1 MAEYEWASV
10 TLGVNEK
17 ITAVASVAEKASVLV
32 GTNLTFVKTTLELG
46 KILLLA
52 TLNPQLI
59 LLIAIADEIDKFVE
73 DLKGTGFFIL
83 NVTPTGFEVN
93 PRDQDG
99 NRIKLS
105 LGTETLKKSYADAAA
120 DGPETLAAF
129 IEWSTRVIGVSN
141 PPEGFVSSKY
151 EIEQGKSEPDS
162 IAAGAIATDL
172 MVQKDAQFGFVKM
185 TPSQIIA
192 TMIAAM
198 DDPRDPDRP
207 QLSDSADVAALII
220 IIGFSDLTKS
230 MKTISKTI
238 DDFMSFFGGEASVI
252 MGAMKGIRDTV
263 KQAQDFL
270 DIPDDCQS
278 TVTVGNVCGVRGTED
293 DRETLKL
300 ILAGSGIWN
309 EGANDGTQYY
319 YNFADQFEEGDFIAG
334 PTNILTG
341 NPSLGYVREVLETID
356 QSEDAKDADGNTT
369 PEIQP
374 YVTQKL
380 LINCMSGFDKDAF
393 DLFSNGKI
401 LQKVQYVVKQETK
414 IDNNTGL
421 PIKQPE
427 RISFKYMKN
436 LNNSE
441 ASAVAKVERPAG
453 QYLLNIVSTESV
465 IEEHGPSAQPGRG
478 RFSTKNHVQ
487 GEVLRSNAIAP
498 FAPPPNFQGY
508 QLGELIKEME
518 LLFKGIK
525 RFTDGL
531 RSFAAGALETIE
543 RLFKF
548 LDAIIKELE
557 ELVKVIQ
564 SVLALFTQGMPDAGV
579 FSLAIPS
586 TSGGN
591 NAIKDALQNSS
602 NAPPNSLD
610 FSVGFM
616 MMGGAAAI
624 DPLLTLLGV

>member
-10 TLGVNEK
+10 TLGVNDK
-17 ITAVASVAEKASVLV
+17 ITEVASAAEKASVLV

-46 KILLLA
+46 KVLLLA
-52 TLNPQLI
+52 ALNPQLL
-59 LLIAIADEIDKFVE
+59 LLIAIADEIDNFVE

-83 NVTPTGFEVN
+83 NVTPTGFEIN

-129 IEWSTRVIGVSN
+129 REWSLRVLGVSN

-172 MVQKDAQFGFVKM
+172 MVQKDALFGFVKM

-220 IIGFSDLTKS
+220 IIGFSDLTKF
-230 MKTISKTI
+230 MKPIHETI
-238 DDFMSFFGGEASVI
+238 DLFMSFFGGEASVI

-278 TVTVGNVCGVRGTED
+278 TITVSDVCGVRGTED
-293 DRETLKL
+293 DRE
-300 ILAGSGIWN
+300 ILRRIIPQSEWN
-309 EGANDGTQYY
+309 ESANDASSYY
-319 YNFADQFEEGDFIAG
+319 YNFADQFEEGDFVAG

-341 NPSLGYVREVLETID
+341 NPSLGYVREVLETTQD
-356 QSEDAKDADGNTT
+356 EEDAIEGV
-369 PEIQP
+369 P

-393 DLFSNGKI
+393 DLFSNGKM
-401 LQKVQYVVKQETK
+401 LQKVAYVTKQETK
-414 IDNNTGL
+414 IDENSGL
-421 PIKQPE
+421 PVKKPE
-427 RISFKYMKN
+427 RISFKYMKD
-436 LNNSE
+436 LTLQE
-441 ASAVAKVERPAG
+441 ATSVAKVNRPAG
-453 QYLLNIVSTESV
+453 QYLLEIVTTESV
-465 IEEHGPSAQPGRG
+465 IESHGAVAFSGSGTIGRK
-478 RFSTKNHVQ
+478 FQTKNSVQ

-531 RSFAAGALETIE
+531 RAFAAGALEVIE

-548 LDAIIKELE
+548 LDDIIKELE

-564 SVLALFTQGMPDAGV
+564 AVLALFTQGMPDAGL
-579 FSLAIPS
+579 FSLVIPS

>member
-10 TLGVNEK
+10 TLGVNDK
-17 ITAVASVAEKASVLV
+17 ITEVASAAEKASVLV

-46 KILLLA
+46 KVLLLA
-52 TLNPQLI
+52 ALNPQLL
-59 LLIAIADEIDKFVE
+59 LLIAIADEIDNFVE

-83 NVTPTGFEVN
+83 NVTPTGFEIN

-120 DGPETLAAF
+120 DGPEALAAF
-129 IEWSTRVIGVSN
+129 REWSLRVLGVSN

-172 MVQKDAQFGFVKM
+172 MVQKDALFGFVKM

-220 IIGFSDLTKS
+220 IIGFSDLTKF
-230 MKTISKTI
+230 MKPIHETI
-238 DDFMSFFGGEASVI
+238 DLFMSFFGGEASVI

-278 TVTVGNVCGVRGTED
+278 TITVSDVCGVRGTED
-293 DRETLKL
+293 DRE
-300 ILAGSGIWN
+300 ILRRIIPQSQWN
-309 EGANDGTQYY
+309 ESANDASSYY
-319 YNFADQFEEGDFIAG
+319 YNFADQFEEGDFVAG

-341 NPSLGYVREVLETID
+341 NPSLGYVREVLETTQD
-356 QSEDAKDADGNTT
+356 EEDAIEGV
-369 PEIQP
+369 P

-393 DLFSNGKI
+393 DLFSNGKM
-401 LQKVQYVVKQETK
+401 LQKVAYVTKQETK
-414 IDNNTGL
+414 IDENSGL
-421 PIKQPE
+421 PVKKPE
-427 RISFKYMKN
+427 RISFKYMKD
-436 LNNSE
+436 LTLQE
-441 ASAVAKVERPAG
+441 ATSVAKVNRPAG
-453 QYLLNIVSTESV
+453 QYLLEIVTTESV
-465 IEEHGPSAQPGRG
+465 IESHGAVAFSGSGTIGRK
-478 RFSTKNHVQ
+478 FQTKNSVQ

-531 RSFAAGALETIE
+531 RAFAAGALEVIE

-548 LDAIIKELE
+548 LDDIIKELE

-564 SVLALFTQGMPDAGV
+564 AVLALFTQGMPDAGLFALV
-579 FSLAIPS
+579 IPS

>member
-10 TLGVNEK
+10 TLGVNDK
-17 ITAVASVAEKASVLV
+17 ITEVASAAEKASVLV

-46 KILLLA
+46 KVLLLA
-52 TLNPQLI
+52 ALNPQLL
-59 LLIAIADEIDKFVE
+59 LLIAIADEIDNFVE

-83 NVTPTGFEVN
+83 NVTPTGFEIN

-120 DGPETLAAF
+120 DGPEALAAF
-129 IEWSTRVIGVSN
+129 REWSLRVLGVSN

-172 MVQKDAQFGFVKM
+172 MVQKDALFGFVKM

-220 IIGFSDLTKS
+220 IIGFSDLTKF
-230 MKTISKTI
+230 MKPIHETI
-238 DDFMSFFGGEASVI
+238 DLFMSFFGGEASVI

-278 TVTVGNVCGVRGTED
+278 TITVSDVCGVRGTED
-293 DRETLKL
+293 DRE
-300 ILAGSGIWN
+300 ILRRIIPQSEWN
-309 EGANDGTQYY
+309 ESANDASSYY
-319 YNFADQFEEGDFIAG
+319 YNFADQFEEGDFVAG

-341 NPSLGYVREVLETID
+341 NPSLGYVREVLETTQD
-356 QSEDAKDADGNTT
+356 EEDVIEGV
-369 PEIQP
+369 P

-393 DLFSNGKI
+393 DLFSNGKM
-401 LQKVQYVVKQETK
+401 LQKVAYVTKQETK
-414 IDNNTGL
+414 IDENSGL
-421 PIKQPE
+421 PVKKPE
-427 RISFKYMKN
+427 RISFKYMKD
-436 LNNSE
+436 LTLQE
-441 ASAVAKVERPAG
+441 ATSVAKVNRPAG
-453 QYLLNIVSTESV
+453 QYLLEIVTTESV
-465 IEEHGPSAQPGRG
+465 IESHGAVAFSGSGTIGRK
-478 RFSTKNHVQ
+478 FQTKNSVQ

-531 RSFAAGALETIE
+531 RAFAAGALEVIE

-548 LDAIIKELE
+548 LDDIIKELE

-564 SVLALFTQGMPDAGV
+564 AVLALFTQGMPDAGLFALV
-579 FSLAIPS
+579 IPS

>member
-10 TLGVNEK
+10 TLGVNDK
-17 ITAVASVAEKASVLV
+17 ITEVASAAEKASVLV

-46 KILLLA
+46 KVLLLA
-52 TLNPQLI
+52 ALNPQLL
-59 LLIAIADEIDKFVE
+59 LLIAIADEIDNFVE

-83 NVTPTGFEVN
+83 NVTPTGFEIN

-120 DGPETLAAF
+120 DGPEALAAF
-129 IEWSTRVIGVSN
+129 REWSLRVLGVSN

-172 MVQKDAQFGFVKM
+172 MVQKDALFGFVKM

-220 IIGFSDLTKS
+220 IIGFSDLTKF
-230 MKTISKTI
+230 MKPIHETI
-238 DDFMSFFGGEASVI
+238 DLFMSFFGGEASVI

-278 TVTVGNVCGVRGTED
+278 TITVSDVCGVRGTED
-293 DRETLKL
+293 DRE
-300 ILAGSGIWN
+300 ILRRIIPQSEWN
-309 EGANDGTQYY
+309 ESANDASSYY
-319 YNFADQFEEGDFIAG
+319 YNFADQFEEGDFVAG

-341 NPSLGYVREVLETID
+341 NPSLGYVREVLETTQD
-356 QSEDAKDADGNTT
+356 EEDAIEGV
-369 PEIQP
+369 P

-393 DLFSNGKI
+393 DLFSNGKM
-401 LQKVQYVVKQETK
+401 LQKVAYVTKQETK
-414 IDNNTGL
+414 IDENSGL
-421 PIKQPE
+421 PVKKPE
-427 RISFKYMKN
+427 RISFKYMKD
-436 LNNSE
+436 LTLQE
-441 ASAVAKVERPAG
+441 ATSVAKVNRPAG
-453 QYLLNIVSTESV
+453 QYLLEIVTTESV
-465 IEEHGPSAQPGRG
+465 IESHGAVAFSGSGTIGRK
-478 RFSTKNHVQ
+478 FQTKNSVQ

-531 RSFAAGALETIE
+531 RAFAAGALEVIE

-548 LDAIIKELE
+548 LDDIIKELE

-564 SVLALFTQGMPDAGV
+564 AVLALFTQGMPDAGV

>member
-10 TLGVNEK
+10 TLGVNDK
-17 ITAVASVAEKASVLV
+17 ITEVASAAEKASVLV

-46 KILLLA
+46 KVLLLA
-52 TLNPQLI
+52 ALNPQLL
-59 LLIAIADEIDKFVE
+59 LLIAIADEIDNFVE

-83 NVTPTGFEVN
+83 NVTPTGFEIN

-129 IEWSTRVIGVSN
+129 REWSLRVLGVSN

-172 MVQKDAQFGFVKM
+172 MVQKDALFGFVKM

-220 IIGFSDLTKS
+220 IIGFSDLTKF
-230 MKTISKTI
+230 MKPIHETI
-238 DDFMSFFGGEASVI
+238 DLFMSFFGGEASVI

-278 TVTVGNVCGVRGTED
+278 TITVSDVCGVRGTED
-293 DRETLKL
+293 DRE
-300 ILAGSGIWN
+300 ILRRIIPQSEWN
-309 EGANDGTQYY
+309 ESANDASSYY
-319 YNFADQFEEGDFIAG
+319 YNFADQFEEGDFVAG

-341 NPSLGYVREVLETID
+341 NPSLGYVREVLETTQD
-356 QSEDAKDADGNTT
+356 EEDAIEGV
-369 PEIQP
+369 P

-401 LQKVQYVVKQETK
+401 LQKVAYVTKQETK
-414 IDNNTGL
+414 IDENSGL
-421 PIKQPE
+421 PVKKPE
-427 RISFKYMKN
+427 RISFKYMKD
-436 LNNSE
+436 LTLQE
-441 ASAVAKVERPAG
+441 ATSVAKVNRPAG
-453 QYLLNIVSTESV
+453 QYLLEIVTTESV
-465 IEEHGPSAQPGRG
+465 IESHGAVAFSGSGTIGRK
-478 RFSTKNHVQ
+478 FQTKNSVQ

-531 RSFAAGALETIE
+531 RAFAAGALETIE

-548 LDAIIKELE
+548 LDDIIKELE

-564 SVLALFTQGMPDAGV
+564 AVLALFTQGMPDAGLFALV
-579 FSLAIPS
+579 IPS

>member
-1 MAEYEWASV
+1 MALTELTLDVTLQRSGVTYSQDGTTPVFTVTDDAGDPVSHDLTVGAEISVTKSTGTVGTPSNTTTILGTGQWNDEGYYWEFGSGKKYVIASVEKTNTFTVEGEFDTSADETTRTIEYHPTKIEIEEVVVVEEVDSGYEWAQV
-10 TLGVNEK
+10 TLGQNDK
-17 ITAVASVAEKASVLV
+17 IAEVAAAAEKASVLV

-46 KILLLA
+46 KVLLLA
-52 TLNPQLI
+52 ALNPQLI
-59 LLIAIADEIDKFVE
+59 LLIAIADEIDNFVE

-105 LGTETLKKSYADAAA
+105 LGTETLKKSYADAVA

-129 IEWSTRVIGVSN
+129 IEWSTRVIGVKN

-172 MVQKDAQFGFVKM
+172 MVQKDALFGFAKM

-220 IIGFSDLTKS
+220 IIGFSDLTKI
-230 MKTISKTI
+230 MKPLYETM
-238 DDFMSFFGGEASVI
+238 DLFMSFFGGENSQVMKAV
-252 MGAMKGIRDTV
+252 KGIRDTV

-278 TVTVGNVCGVRGTED
+278 TITVGDVCGVRGTED
-293 DRETLKL
+293 DRE
-300 ILAGSGIWN
+300 ILRRIIPQSEWN
-309 EGANDGTQYY
+309 ESASNGSEYY
-319 YNFADQFEEGDFIAG
+319 YNYADQFEEGDFVAG

-341 NPSLGYVREVLETID
+341 NPSLGYVREVLETTQD
-356 QSEDAKDADGNTT
+356 EEDAAENV
-369 PEIQP
+369 P

-393 DLFSNGKI
+393 DSFSNGKI
-401 LQKVQYVVKQETK
+401 LQKVAYVTKQETK

-427 RISFKYMKN
+427 RISFKYMKD
-436 LNNSE
+436 LNNLE
-441 ASAVAKVERPAG
+441 ALPSRKLKDR
-453 QYLLNIVSTESV
+453 LDNIC
-465 IEEHGPSAQPGRG
+465 
-478 RFSTKNHVQ
+478 
-487 GEVLRSNAIAP
+487 
-498 FAPPPNFQGY
+498 
-508 QLGELIKEME
+508 
-518 LLFKGIK
+518 
-525 RFTDGL
+525 
-531 RSFAAGALETIE
+531 
-543 RLFKF
+543 
-548 LDAIIKELE
+548 
-557 ELVKVIQ
+557 
-564 SVLALFTQGMPDAGV
+564 
-579 FSLAIPS
+579 
-586 TSGGN
+586 
-591 NAIKDALQNSS
+591 
-602 NAPPNSLD
+602 
-610 FSVGFM
+610 
-616 MMGGAAAI
+616 
-624 DPLLTLLGV
+624 

>member
-17 ITAVASVAEKASVLV
+17 ITEVATAAEKASVLV

-46 KILLLA
+46 KVLLLA
-52 TLNPQLI
+52 ALNPQLL
-59 LLIAIADEIDKFVE
+59 LLIAIADEIDNFVE

-83 NVTPTGFEVN
+83 NVTPTGFEVT

-99 NRIKLS
+99 KRIKLS
-105 LGTETLKKSYADAAA
+105 LGIETLKKSYADAAA

-129 IEWSTRVIGVSN
+129 IEWSTRVIGVKN

-151 EIEQGKSEPDS
+151 EIEQGKSKADP
-162 IAAGAIATDL
+162 IGAGAIATDL
-172 MVQKDAQFGFVKM
+172 MVQKDALFGFVKM

-220 IIGFSDLTKS
+220 IIGFSDLTKF
-230 MKTISKTI
+230 MKPIHETI
-238 DDFMSFFGGEASVI
+238 DLFMSFFGGEASVI

-278 TVTVGNVCGVRGTED
+278 TITVSDVCGVRGTED
-293 DRETLKL
+293 DRETLKT
-300 ILAGSGIWN
+300 ILAGSGVWN

-319 YNFADQFEEGDFIAG
+319 YNYADQFEEGDYIAG
-334 PTNILTG
+334 PKNILTG

-356 QSEDAKDADGNTT
+356 QSEDSIDADGNTT

-393 DLFSNGKI
+393 DLVSNGKM
-401 LQKVQYVVKQETK
+401 LQKVAYVTKQETT

-427 RISFKYMKN
+427 RISYKYMKDLTN
-436 LNNSE
+436 QE
-441 ASAVAKVERPAG
+441 ATAVAKVERPAG

-465 IEEHGPSAQPGRG
+465 VEEHGPSAQAGRG

-508 QLGELIKEME
+508 QLGELITEME

-531 RSFAAGALETIE
+531 RAFAAGALETIE

-548 LDAIIKELE
+548 LDDIIKELE

-564 SVLALFTQGMPDAGV
+564 AVLALFTQGMPDAGV

>member
-59 LLIAIADEIDKFVE
+59 LLIAIADEIDNFVE

-220 IIGFSDLTKS
+220 IIGFSDLTKF
-230 MKTISKTI
+230 MKPIHETI
-238 DDFMSFFGGEASVI
+238 DLFMSFFGGEASVI

-278 TVTVGNVCGVRGTED
+278 TITVSDVCGVRGTED

-319 YNFADQFEEGDFIAG
+319 YNYADQFEEGDFVAG

-341 NPSLGYVREVLETID
+341 NPSLGYVREVLETTQD
-356 QSEDAKDADGNTT
+356 EEDAAENV
-369 PEIQP
+369 P

-393 DLFSNGKI
+393 DSFSNGKI
-401 LQKVQYVVKQETK
+401 LQKVQYVIKQETK

-465 IEEHGPSAQPGRG
+465 IEEHGPSAQTGRG

-531 RSFAAGALETIE
+531 RAFAAGALETIE

-548 LDAIIKELE
+548 LDDIIKELE

-564 SVLALFTQGMPDAGV
+564 AVLALFTQGMPDAGV

>member
-10 TLGVNEK
+10 TLGVNDK
-17 ITAVASVAEKASVLV
+17 ITEVASAAEKASVLV

-46 KILLLA
+46 KVLLLA
-52 TLNPQLI
+52 ALNPQLL
-59 LLIAIADEIDKFVE
+59 LLIAIADEIDNFVE

-83 NVTPTGFEVN
+83 NVTPTGFEIN

-129 IEWSTRVIGVSN
+129 IEWSTRVIGVKN

-172 MVQKDAQFGFVKM
+172 MVQKDALFGFVKM

-220 IIGFSDLTKS
+220 IIGFSDLTKF
-230 MKTISKTI
+230 MKPIHETI
-238 DDFMSFFGGEASVI
+238 DLFMSFFGGEASVI

-278 TVTVGNVCGVRGTED
+278 TITVSDVCGVRGTED
-293 DRETLKL
+293 DRE
-300 ILAGSGIWN
+300 ILRRIIPQSQWN
-309 EGANDGTQYY
+309 ESANDASSYY
-319 YNFADQFEEGDFIAG
+319 YNFADQFEEGDFVAG

-341 NPSLGYVREVLETID
+341 NPSLGYVREVLETTQD
-356 QSEDAKDADGNTT
+356 EEDVIEGV
-369 PEIQP
+369 P

-393 DLFSNGKI
+393 DLFSNGKM
-401 LQKVQYVVKQETK
+401 LQKVAYVTKQETK
-414 IDNNTGL
+414 IDENSGL
-421 PIKQPE
+421 PVKKPE
-427 RISFKYMKN
+427 RISFKYMKDLSN
-436 LNNSE
+436 QE
-441 ASAVAKVERPAG
+441 ATAVAKVERPAG

-465 IEEHGPSAQPGRG
+465 IEFHGSVA
-478 RFSTKNHVQ
+478 FSGAGISGGGSQFQTKNSVQ

-531 RSFAAGALETIE
+531 RAFAAGALEVIE

-548 LDAIIKELE
+548 LDDIIKELE

-564 SVLALFTQGMPDAGV
+564 AVLALFTQGMPDAGLFALV
-579 FSLAIPS
+579 IPS

>member
-10 TLGVNEK
+10 TLGVNDK
-17 ITAVASVAEKASVLV
+17 ITEVASAAEKASVLV

-46 KILLLA
+46 KVLLLA
-52 TLNPQLI
+52 ALNPQLL
-59 LLIAIADEIDKFVE
+59 LLIAIADEIDNFVE

-83 NVTPTGFEVN
+83 NVTPTGFEIN

-120 DGPETLAAF
+120 DGPEALAAF
-129 IEWSTRVIGVSN
+129 REWSLRVLGVSN

-172 MVQKDAQFGFVKM
+172 MVQKDALFGFVKM

-220 IIGFSDLTKS
+220 IIGFSDLTKF
-230 MKTISKTI
+230 MKPIHETI
-238 DDFMSFFGGEASVI
+238 DLFMSFFGGEASVI

-278 TVTVGNVCGVRGTED
+278 TITVSDVCGVRGTED
-293 DRETLKL
+293 DRE
-300 ILAGSGIWN
+300 ILRRIIPQSQWN
-309 EGANDGTQYY
+309 ESANDASSYY
-319 YNFADQFEEGDFIAG
+319 YNFADQFEEGDFVAG

-341 NPSLGYVREVLETID
+341 NPSLGYVREVLETTQD
-356 QSEDAKDADGNTT
+356 EEDAIEGV
-369 PEIQP
+369 P

-393 DLFSNGKI
+393 DLFSNGKM
-401 LQKVQYVVKQETK
+401 LQKVAYVTKQETK
-414 IDNNTGL
+414 IDENSGL
-421 PIKQPE
+421 PVKKPE
-427 RISFKYMKN
+427 RISFKYMKDLSN
-436 LNNSE
+436 QE
-441 ASAVAKVERPAG
+441 ATAVAKVERPAG

-465 IEEHGPSAQPGRG
+465 IEFHGSVA
-478 RFSTKNHVQ
+478 FSGAGISGGGSQFQTKNSVQ

-531 RSFAAGALETIE
+531 RAFAAGALEVIE

-548 LDAIIKELE
+548 LDDIIKELE

-564 SVLALFTQGMPDAGV
+564 AVLALFTQGMPDAGLFALV
-579 FSLAIPS
+579 IPS